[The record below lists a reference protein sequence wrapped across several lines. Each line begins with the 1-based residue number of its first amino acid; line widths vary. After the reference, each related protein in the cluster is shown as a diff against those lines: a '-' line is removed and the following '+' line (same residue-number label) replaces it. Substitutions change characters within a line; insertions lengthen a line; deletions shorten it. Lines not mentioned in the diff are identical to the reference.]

1 MGMDLVKD
9 SIGRE
14 TGDFTPLR
22 RIAYPSACFARL
34 EPALPGPPCF
44 SPRRASRARFT
55 RARMRFA
62 RIVSLVCSAITL
74 HAFFAPA
81 FLRADYKGAIV
92 TDAATGAILSEENA
106 DVVSPPASVTK
117 LMTFLVVHDA
127 LQDGTL
133 RLDTPVQV
141 TAEDAKTGGTQVWLD
156 PRETFPVEELLYAL
170 MIQSANDAASALAR
184 AAAGSREAF
193 VTRMNARAAAL
204 GMTHT
209 TFRSP
214 HGLPPVSRKISDG
227 DLTSP
232 RDLALL
238 SRELL
243 LHTDVLKYSSTKV
256 RDFGSGVRA
265 QPVVMRNHNHLLGAV
280 AGCDGLKTGFTNA
293 AGFCLA
299 ATAQRD
305 GKRIVVVVMGSPDR
319 KTRDLHVRRLIE
331 EGFGRV
337 PATSVFSGPPTR
349 VGPVGEATQVAPV
362 SGEPLQAAPAEE
374 APTVRFVLPK
384 R

>member
-1 MGMDLVKD
+1 VRF
-9 SIGRE
+9 SFI
-14 TGDFTPLR
+14 
-22 RIAYPSACFARL
+22 
-34 EPALPGPPCF
+34 PALLL
-44 SPRRASRARFT
+44 SIAA
-55 RARMRFA
+55 
-62 RIVSLVCSAITL
+62 LL
-74 HAFFAPA
+74 APSV
-81 FLRADYKGAIV
+81 RADYKGAIV
-92 TDAATGAILSEENA
+92 VDAATGSVLSEENA

-127 LQDGTL
+127 LASGKI

-141 TAEDAKTGGTQVWLD
+141 AVEDSKTGGTQVWLD
-156 PRETFPVEELLYAL
+156 PRETFPVEDLLYAL

-184 AAAGSREAF
+184 ASAGSREAF
-193 VTRMNARAAAL
+193 VARMNARAASL

-214 HGLPPVSRKISDG
+214 HGLPPASRKIAEG

-243 LHTDVLKYSSTKV
+243 LHTDVLTYTSVKT
-256 RDFGSGVRA
+256 REFGAGVRPKA
-265 QPVVMRNHNHLLGAV
+265 VVMNNHNHLLGAV

-305 GKRIVVVVMGSPDR
+305 AKRIIVVVMGSPDR
-319 KTRDLHVRRLIE
+319 KTRDAHVRRLIE
-331 EGFGRV
+331 EGFSKV
-337 PATSVFSGPPTR
+337 PSTSVFNGPPVAVT
-349 VGPVGEATQVAPV
+349 PVAITPVAAGVAPI
-362 SGEPLQAAPAEE
+362 SDDPPA
-374 APTVRFVLPK
+374 VRFVLPK

>member
-1 MGMDLVKD
+1 MLAR
-9 SIGRE
+9 SIHILAVR
-14 TGDFTPLR
+14 F
-22 RIAYPSACFARL
+22 SFF
-34 EPALPGPPCF
+34 PALLL
-44 SPRRASRARFT
+44 
-55 RARMRFA
+55 
-62 RIVSLVCSAITL
+62 SLAAL
-74 HAFFAPA
+74 LAPVV
-81 FLRADYKGAIV
+81 RADYKGAIV
-92 TDAATGAILSEENA
+92 VDAATGAVLLEENS

-127 LQDGTL
+127 LASGKL
-133 RLDTPVQV
+133 RLNTPVPV
-141 TAEDAKTGGTQVWLD
+141 AIEDAKTGGTQVWLD
-156 PRETFPVEELLYAL
+156 PRETFSVEDLVYAL

-193 VTRMNARAAAL
+193 VAQMNARAVSL

-214 HGLPPVSRKISDG
+214 HGLPPASRKIAEG

-243 LHTDVLKYSSTKV
+243 LHTDVLKYTSVKT
-256 RDFGSGVRA
+256 REFGGGVRPKA
-265 QPVVMRNHNHLLGAV
+265 VVMNNHNHLLGAV
-280 AGCDGLKTGFTNA
+280 VGCDGLKTGFTNA

-305 GKRIVVVVMGSPDR
+305 AKRIIVVVMGSPDR
-319 KTRDLHVRRLIE
+319 KTRDAHVRRLIE
-331 EGFGRV
+331 EGFSKV
-337 PATSVFSGPPTR
+337 PSTSVFNGPPVAVT
-349 VGPVGEATQVAPV
+349 PVAITPVAAGVAPI
-362 SGEPLQAAPAEE
+362 SDDPPA
-374 APTVRFVLPK
+374 VRFVLPK

>member
-1 MGMDLVKD
+1 MRL
-9 SIGRE
+9 
-14 TGDFTPLR
+14 
-22 RIAYPSACFARL
+22 ARL
-34 EPALPGPPCF
+34 V
-44 SPRRASRARFT
+44 R
-55 RARMRFA
+55 
-62 RIVSLVCSAITL
+62 LVCSAITL
-74 HAFFAPA
+74 SAFIAPA
-81 FLRADYKGAIV
+81 CLRADYKGAIV
-92 TDAATGAILSEENA
+92 TDAATGAVLSEENA

-127 LQDGTL
+127 LQAGTL

-141 TAEDAKTGGTQVWLD
+141 AAEDAKTGGTQVWLD
-156 PRETFPVEELLYAL
+156 PRESFPVEELLYAL

-184 AAAGSREAF
+184 ATAGSREAF
-193 VTRMNARAAAL
+193 VARMNSRAAAL

-209 TFRSP
+209 TFRTP
-214 HGLPPVSRKISDG
+214 HGLPPSSRKISES

-232 RDLALL
+232 RDLARL
-238 SRELL
+238 SRELV

-256 RDFGSGVRA
+256 RDFGTGVRA
-265 QPVVMRNHNHLLGAV
+265 QPVVMRNHNHLLGSTT
-280 AGCDGLKTGFTNA
+280 GCDGLKTGFTNA

-331 EGFGRV
+331 EGFSRV
-337 PATSVFSGPPTR
+337 PAASVFTGPPTP
-349 VGPVGEATQVAPV
+349 VGPVEAATTLAPV
-362 SGEPLQAAPAEE
+362 SDQSLRDTPPPSEEP
-374 APTVRFVLPK
+374 PTVRFVLPK

>member
-1 MGMDLVKD
+1 MFHL
-9 SIGRE
+9 
-14 TGDFTPLR
+14 FL
-22 RIAYPSACFARL
+22 ARSEPRNL
-34 EPALPGPPCF
+34 ARSHRSHPAVRFSFIPALLL
-44 SPRRASRARFT
+44 SIAA
-55 RARMRFA
+55 
-62 RIVSLVCSAITL
+62 LL
-74 HAFFAPA
+74 APSV
-81 FLRADYKGAIV
+81 RADYKGAIV
-92 TDAATGAILSEENA
+92 VDAATGSVLSEENA

-127 LQDGTL
+127 LASGKI

-141 TAEDAKTGGTQVWLD
+141 AVEDSKTGGTQVWLD
-156 PRETFPVEELLYAL
+156 PRETFPVEDLLYAL

-184 AAAGSREAF
+184 ASAGSREAF
-193 VTRMNARAAAL
+193 VARMNARAASL

-214 HGLPPVSRKISDG
+214 HGLPPASRKIAEG

-243 LHTDVLKYSSTKV
+243 LHTDVLTYTSVKT
-256 RDFGSGVRA
+256 REFGAGVRPKA
-265 QPVVMRNHNHLLGAV
+265 VVMNNHNHLLGAV

-299 ATAQRD
+299 ATAQRE
-305 GKRIVVVVMGSPDR
+305 GKRIIVVVMGSPDR
-319 KTRDLHVRRLIE
+319 KTRDAHVRRLIE
-331 EGFGRV
+331 EGFAKV
-337 PATSVFSGPPTR
+337 PATSVFTGPPVAVT
-349 VGPVGEATQVAPV
+349 PVAAPAAAGVAPV
-362 SGEPLQAAPAEE
+362 TNEPPA
-374 APTVRFVLPK
+374 VRFVLPK

>member
-1 MGMDLVKD
+1 M
-9 SIGRE
+9 
-14 TGDFTPLR
+14 
-22 RIAYPSACFARL
+22 RIARL
-34 EPALPGPPCF
+34 VC
-44 SPRRASRARFT
+44 
-55 RARMRFA
+55 
-62 RIVSLVCSAITL
+62 LVCSAITL
-74 HAFFAPA
+74 HTFFAPTG
-81 FLRADYKGAIV
+81 LRADYKGAIV
-92 TDAATGAILSEENA
+92 TDAATGAILSQENA

-117 LMTFLVVHDA
+117 LMTFLIVHDA
-127 LQDGTL
+127 LQAGTL

-156 PRETFPVEELLYAL
+156 PRESFPVEELLYAL

-184 AAAGSREAF
+184 ATAGSREAF
-193 VTRMNARAAAL
+193 ISRMNARASAL

-214 HGLPPVSRKISDG
+214 HGLPPASRKISEG

-238 SRELL
+238 SRELV
-243 LHTDVLKYSSTKV
+243 LHTNVLQYSSTKV
-256 RDFGSGVRA
+256 RDFGTGVRA
-265 QPVVMRNHNHLLGAV
+265 QPVVMRNHNHLLGPTT
-280 AGCDGLKTGFTNA
+280 GCDGLKTGFTNA

-305 GKRIVVVVMGSPDR
+305 AKRIIVVVMGSPDR

-331 EGFGRV
+331 EGFSRV
-337 PATSVFSGPPTR
+337 PATSSFNGPPTP
-349 VGPVGEATQVAPV
+349 VGPVGAATGLTPV
-362 SGEPLQAAPAEE
+362 SDQPLPSAPAEE